1 MIVAECCWVL
11 ESSRYGYDKKK
22 ISEQLTV
29 MIGAQGI
36 KTEEKN
42 SVLKALK
49 NYAEQNVDFID
60 AWLAAHAEMT
70 PAKNIVTWNKKHF
83 KRLEVE
89 FFSPE
94 EILT

>member
-1 MIVAECCWVL
+1 
-11 ESSRYGYDKKK
+11 
-22 ISEQLTV
+22 